1 MFLSI
6 LSTYP
11 WADDSPYLLK
21 KRKEKNCQTFSDCVQ
36 KLRGKLWDE

>member
-21 KRKEKNCQTFSDCVQ
+21 KRKEKTAKHSVTAFRN
-36 KLRGKLWDE
+36 